1 MDNAQTVRVAIHG
14 AAGRIGREVVRAVSE
29 STDLALVALID
40 RIPFQELDTTL
51 GDVPYYTDPVEAFKE
66 SHPHVVV
73 DFSLTDASL
82 SMIELALTKD
92 VSPII
97 GTTGFTEEQIA
108 LIESLCNRHNVP
120 AIYAPNFSIGAILLS
135 KLSVIAS
142 QFFETVDITEEHHEG
157 KLDSPSGTALG
168 IAKSISDRRS
178 GPFNH
183 TKSDKEPL
191 PGTRGGLYEGIAIH
205 SSRMPGVM
213 ANHQVTFG
221 GSGQTLSI
229 RHNTINRSCYTPGV
243 LLAIRKV
250 RSLTGLTIGLDSIL
264 ELDVL

>member
-1 MDNAQTVRVAIHG
+1 MIRVAIHG
-14 AAGRIGREVVRAVSE
+14 AAGRVGREVVHAVSE
-29 STDLALVALID
+29 STDLTLVALID
-40 RIPFQELDTTL
+40 RIPFQELDITL
-51 GDVPYYTDPVEAFKE
+51 GDVPYYTDPAEAFRK
-66 SHPHVVV
+66 SYPHVVV

-82 SMIELALTKD
+82 SMIELAITKD
-92 VSPII
+92 VSPVV

-108 LIESLCNRHNVP
+108 LIESLCNRHHVP

-142 QFFETVDITEEHHEG
+142 RFFETVDIIEEHHEG

-191 PGTRGGLYEGIAIH
+191 LGTRGGLYEGIAIH

-213 ANHQVTFG
+213 ANHQVKFG

-229 RHNTINRSCYTPGV
+229 RHETINRSCYAPGV

-250 RSLTGLTIGLDSIL
+250 RALTGLTIGLESLL
-264 ELDVL
+264 ELDVF